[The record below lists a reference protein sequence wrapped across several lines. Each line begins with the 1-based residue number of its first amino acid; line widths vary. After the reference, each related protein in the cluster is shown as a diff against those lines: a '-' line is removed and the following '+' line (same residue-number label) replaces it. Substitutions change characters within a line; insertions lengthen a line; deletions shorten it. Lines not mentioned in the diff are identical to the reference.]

1 MKSSEIPEKEELEDT
16 RYSLGFEK
24 KEKNNSNINI
34 IQIQPSI
41 KDNRARSA
49 KPFLL
54 RKYIPK
60 LKPVK
65 SNLVPTT
72 MHLEGETEISS
83 LKKYKKKNKNDI
95 NVVTEEDYEKT
106 ANSGDER
113 FSYNIYIPIMIRIF
127 LLMMIMKLLLTIL
140 INSHYIL
147 NIMTRNYI

>member
-95 NVVTEEDYEKT
+95 NVVAEEDYEKT
-106 ANSGDER
+106 DSYPRRISNPNSNPSFGI
-113 FSYNIYIPIMIRIF
+113 IYHKIHLP
-127 LLMMIMKLLLTIL
+127 
-140 INSHYIL
+140 Y
-147 NIMTRNYI
+147 

>member
-95 NVVTEEDYEKT
+95 NVVAEEDYEKT

-113 FSYNIYIPIMIRIF
+113 FSYNNIYSNNDKNFSSIVIVPTPYDFFCIN
-127 LLMMIMKLLLTIL
+127 LT
-140 INSHYIL
+140 
-147 NIMTRNYI
+147 